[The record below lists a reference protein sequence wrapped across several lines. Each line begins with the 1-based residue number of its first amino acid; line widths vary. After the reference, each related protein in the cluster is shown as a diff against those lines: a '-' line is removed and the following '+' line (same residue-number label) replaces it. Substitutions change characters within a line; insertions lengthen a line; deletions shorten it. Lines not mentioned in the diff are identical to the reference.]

1 MGFLNA
7 KGKRM
12 ARGLRTNHCG
22 DDARIVMRF
31 LRHIDSVTGPRNRPR
46 IDVTEDDDVFEL
58 HVDVSDIPPGHF
70 RAEVENGLL
79 IVRTAGALE
88 PAIPGCMPGVGGD
101 SIFCSVPIDEP
112 AEVESVRA
120 TYSGDTLKITYQ
132 KRKE

>member
-1 MGFLNA
+1 MGFLNV
-7 KGKRM
+7 KGKRVV
-12 ARGLRTNHCG
+12 RGLKTNHYG

-31 LRHIDSVTGPRNRPR
+31 LRQHDSVAGPRNRPR

-79 IVRTAGALE
+79 IVRTAGAME
-88 PAIPGCMPGVGGD
+88 PAVPGGMVGVEGD
-101 SIFCSVPIDEP
+101 SIYCSVPIDEP

-120 TYSGDTLKITYQ
+120 TYSGDILKITYQ